1 MSWDIILFNSYQKI
15 SSVEEIDEKLL
26 IEFDFDFYLK
36 DFFKKINSTNNHN
49 EVIEDGF
56 TIDFF
61 DDEPSSNKMISLY
74 GEKAFFEIA
83 KFAQK
88 YNLQIYDSGI
98 DRLIDFEELE
108 NDGFEHFNNYLN
120 RILKNDV

>member
-49 EVIEDGF
+49 EVIGDGF